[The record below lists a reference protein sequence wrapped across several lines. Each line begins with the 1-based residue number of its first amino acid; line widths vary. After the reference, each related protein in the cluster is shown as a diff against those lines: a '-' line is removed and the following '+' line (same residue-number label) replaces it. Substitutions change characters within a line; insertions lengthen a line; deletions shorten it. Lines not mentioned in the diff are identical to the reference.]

1 MFSIHF
7 KISYVTIVK
16 TLLTMIT
23 VGFSLYPSHFNALI
37 NSLGSV
43 SHIVSVQMLKQIS
56 SGRSR
61 CSFDLCEKEEV
72 TVDSTISS

>member
-43 SHIVSVQMLKQIS
+43 SHIVFVQMLKIS

-61 CSFDLCEKEEV
+61 CSFDLCKKEEV